1 MRHGGPLMRL
11 FTIYL
16 VAALVPASM
25 APADPVG
32 LTPDMFRKEIVLG
45 SQTVVIERNQDNAA
59 TLPQEF
65 ARTSRPCPP
74 FCIAPMSVAPG
85 VETLGE
91 LEVIAFLETQVAR
104 GKGVLI
110 DSRLPEFFVKGA
122 IPGAVNVPFTALDP
136 ANPYRDAILQALGA
150 MRRGNAWDFSE
161 AQELAM
167 YCNGP
172 WCEQSPRAI
181 RHLLEA
187 GYPPARLH
195 YYRGGM
201 QDWLSLGL
209 TTVLPPST
217 N

>member
-1 MRHGGPLMRL
+1 MRL
-11 FTIYL
+11 F
-16 VAALVPASM
+16 VACLALALGFGSAVQAE
-25 APADPVG
+25 PVG
-32 LTPDMFRKEIVLG
+32 LTPDVMRKEIRVG
-45 SQTVVIERNQDNAA
+45 PQTIVIERNQDTTA
-59 TLPQEF
+59 TLPEEF

-74 FCIAPMSVAPG
+74 FCIAPMTVAPG

-91 LEVIAFLETQVAR
+91 LELIAFLETQVAR

-110 DSRLPEFFVKGA
+110 DSRLPEFYVKGA
-122 IPGAVNVPFTALDP
+122 IPGAVNVPFTALDA
-136 ANPYRDAILQALGA
+136 ANPYRDAILEALGA
-150 MRRGNAWDFSE
+150 VRQGAGWDFAG
-161 AQELAM
+161 AQELAL

-187 GYPPARLH
+187 GYPAAKLH

-209 TTVLPPST
+209 TTVLPPGT

>member
-1 MRHGGPLMRL
+1 MRRFVAGL
-11 FTIYL
+11 FMLLFAVPI
-16 VAALVPASM
+16 AAAE
-25 APADPVG
+25 PVG
-32 LTPDMFRKEIVLG
+32 LTPDVLRKEIVIAG
-45 SQTVVIERNQDNAA
+45 QTIVIGRNQDNAA
-59 TLPQEF
+59 TLPAEF

-74 FCIAPMSVAPG
+74 FCIAPMTVAPG

-91 LEVIAFLETQVAR
+91 LELVAFLETTVAR
-104 GKGVLI
+104 GRGVLI
-110 DSRLPEFFVKGA
+110 DSRLPEFYVKGA

-136 ANPYRDAILQALGA
+136 ANPYRDAILEALGA
-150 MRRGNAWDFSE
+150 VRQASGWDFSG

-181 RHLLEA
+181 RHLLDA
-187 GYPPARLH
+187 GYPAAKLR

-209 TTVLPPST
+209 TTVLPPGT

>member
-1 MRHGGPLMRL
+1 MRRFVVGL
-11 FTIYL
+11 L
-16 VAALVPASM
+16 VLLSGTPIAA
-25 APADPVG
+25 ADPVG
-32 LTPDMFRKEIVLG
+32 LTPDTLRKTIVIG
-45 SQTVVIERNQDNAA
+45 GQTIVIERNQDNAA

-74 FCIAPMSVAPG
+74 FCIAPMTVAPG

-91 LEVIAFLETQVAR
+91 LELIAFLEGQVAR
-104 GKGVLI
+104 GTGVLM
-110 DSRLPEFFVKGA
+110 DSRLPQFFVKGA

-136 ANPYRDAILQALGA
+136 ANPYRDAILEALGA
-150 MRRGNAWDFSE
+150 VRQGAEWDFAG
-161 AQELAM
+161 AQDLAL

-187 GYPPARLH
+187 GYPAAKLR

>member
-1 MRHGGPLMRL
+1 MRQFVAGLVLPLC
-11 FTIYL
+11 
-16 VAALVPASM
+16 AAAAVSAE
-25 APADPVG
+25 PVG
-32 LTPDMFRKEIVLG
+32 LTPDVLRKEITIGAQV
-45 SQTVVIERNQDNAA
+45 VVIERNQDNAA
-59 TLPQEF
+59 TLPDEF

-74 FCIAPMSVAPG
+74 FCIAPMTVAPG

-91 LEVIAFLETQVAR
+91 LELVAFLETQVAR

-110 DSRLPEFFVKGA
+110 DSRLPEFYVKGA

-136 ANPYRDAILQALGA
+136 ANPYRDAILEALGA
-150 MRRGNAWDFSE
+150 VRQGVGWDFAG

-187 GYPPARLH
+187 GYPAAKLH

-209 TTVLPPST
+209 TTVLPPNT

>member
-1 MRHGGPLMRL
+1 MRQFVAG
-11 FTIYL
+11 L
-16 VAALVPASM
+16 VASLFSAVAVQ
-25 APADPVG
+25 AEPVG
-32 LTPDMFRKEIVLG
+32 LTPDVLRKEIALG
-45 SQTVVIERNQDNAA
+45 SQVIVIERNQDNAA
-59 TLPQEF
+59 TLPDEF

-74 FCIAPMSVAPG
+74 FCIAPMTVAPG

-91 LEVIAFLETQVAR
+91 LEVVAFLEDKVAR

-110 DSRLPEFFVKGA
+110 DSRLPDFFVKGA

-136 ANPYRDAILQALGA
+136 ANPYRDAILEALGA
-150 MRRGNAWDFSE
+150 VRRGGAWDFAG
-161 AQELAM
+161 AQDLAM

-187 GYPPARLH
+187 GYPAAKLH

-209 TTVLPPST
+209 TTVLPPGT